1 MSTRSYIGILNHGG
15 IVERIYIHWDG
26 YTANNGRI
34 LLNYVDTLEKA
45 QQLIDKG
52 SMSSLDWLEDRSKE
66 PSVYSDQPKE
76 TVNIVQFL
84 EEGEEYNYLFNPDIG
99 KWFVATR
106 HNPVTSRRYRDDDTY
121 FSKIKWE
128 DSKEFF
134 KGSMYEQA
142 EQTLHPLDFFLAYEL
157 VSEIARMRKA
167 NKPSW
172 AEYITWYEEILQDS
186 LQKGIITK
194 EILEKASRF
203 EAECESFYQECLAK
217 LKAKYA
223 ERMNSRENM
232 LVTIISLKATI

>member
-15 IVERIYIHWDG
+15 IVERTYIHWDG

-52 SMSSLDWLEDRSKE
+52 SMSSLDWLEDKSKE

-76 TVNIVQFL
+76 IVNIVQFL
-84 EEGEEYNYLFNPDIG
+84 EEGEEYNYLYNPDVN
-99 KWFVATR
+99 KWYVATS
-106 HNPVTSRRYRDDDTY
+106 HNPITNRCYRDNDTY
-121 FSKIKWE
+121 FPKIEWE

-134 KGSMYEQA
+134 KGSMYDIA
-142 EQTLHPLDFFLAYEL
+142 ERTLHPLDFFLAYEL

-172 AEYITWYEEILQDS
+172 SEYIAWYEEILQDS

-203 EAECESFYQECLAK
+203 EADCEPFYQEGLAK

-223 ERMNSRENM
+223 ERMNSRDN
-232 LVTIISLKATI
+232 LLLKN